1 MQQTISIIVTGKVQG
16 VFFRQSTKEKA
27 IALGL
32 TGKVM
37 NQADGT
43 VQIVATGSSE
53 SLDLLTGWCKQGPPK
68 AIVKSVILEKIPL
81 QVFEKFVIE
90 RV

>member
-37 NQADGT
+37 NQPDGT
-43 VQIVATGSSE
+43 VQIVAAGSSE
-53 SLDLLTGWCKQGPPK
+53 SLDLLIAWCKQGPPK
-68 AIVKSVILEKIPL
+68 AIVKLVTVETVPL
-81 QVFEKFVIE
+81 QVFEKFIIE
-90 RV
+90 QV